1 MRRNVRDIAMGI
13 IKWKTGFVLA
23 SEVVGVHVT
32 KGQDDGVGET
42 KTVTFIYIKNRE
54 EAFTGR
60 PGDHANRIRDY
71 LRSNDRIRSLD
82 LDD

>member
-1 MRRNVRDIAMGI
+1 MRI

-23 SEVVGVHVT
+23 SEVVGVHVDEWPT
-32 KGQDDGVGET
+32 NPPYGDTEKI
-42 KTVTFIYIKNRE
+42 TFIYIKNRE

-60 PGDHANRIRDY
+60 PGDHVNRIRNY
-71 LRSNDRIRSLD
+71 LRSNDHINILD